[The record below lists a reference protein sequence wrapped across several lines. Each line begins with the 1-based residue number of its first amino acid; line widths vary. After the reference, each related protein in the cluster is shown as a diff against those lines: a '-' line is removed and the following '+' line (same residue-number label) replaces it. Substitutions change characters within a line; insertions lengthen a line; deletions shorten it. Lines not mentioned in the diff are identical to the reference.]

1 MKPIGVGI
9 IGCGNV
15 LSAYWPQ
22 AQQLHLRGEAQVV
35 CACGRPAQQNLVVNQ
50 LGVRRF
56 VTDYRD
62 LLAMPE
68 VELVLVLTSTPSHY
82 EISKAAL
89 LAGKHVLS
97 EKPMAMTL
105 EQASELVELARHSPG
120 LYVPAPF
127 TVLSPTFQEIAR
139 RLRRGDS
146 GKVCSARG
154 RYGWSGPWWSD
165 WFYRPGGGP
174 LFDLACYNIS
184 SLTGWLGPA
193 QRVMAMIGTA
203 VRERLVNGRPTPL
216 EVEDNVQLLIDFG
229 DACFA
234 VVTSGFV
241 IQQYRSPAL
250 ELYGTEGTIQM
261 LGDDWDP
268 DGYEMWQNAAGC
280 WQVFKECDVNWP
292 WTDGLRHLV
301 DCIHRSTKPLV
312 TPEHAYH
319 VLEIMLQAQA
329 ASRDEKV
336 KLVQSRFPVQVVPEV
351 SPAEPAHLRHDRT
364 RKEFEDHDDQRMALD

>member
-1 MKPIGVGI
+1 MKPLGIGIV
-9 IGCGNV
+9 GCGNV

-22 AQQLHLRGEAQVV
+22 TQQLFLRGEAEVLA
-35 CACGRPAQQNLVVNQ
+35 ACGRPSQRDLVVNQ

-56 VTDYRD
+56 ILDYRD
-62 LLAMPE
+62 LLALPD
-68 VELVLVLTSTPSHY
+68 VDLVLVLTSTPSHF

-89 LAGKHVLS
+89 SAGKHVLS
-97 EKPMAMTL
+97 EKPLSMTL
-105 EQASELVELARHSPG
+105 EEAAELVELARRGSG
-120 LYVPAPF
+120 LGDHLFVPAPF
-127 TVLSPTFQEIAR
+127 TILSPTYQAIAR
-139 RLRRGDS
+139 RIRSGDI

-154 RYGWSGPWWSD
+154 RYGWSGPSWNE

-174 LFDLACYNIS
+174 LLDLACYNIT

-193 QRVMAMIGTA
+193 QRVMAMTGVA
-203 VRERLVNGRPTPL
+203 VPERVVKDRPMRA
-216 EVEDNVQLLIDFG
+216 EVEDNVHLLIDFG

-268 DGYEMWQNAAGC
+268 DGYEMWQNRAGC
-280 WQVFKECDVNWP
+280 WQVFKETDVNWP

-301 DCIHRSTKPLV
+301 ECIRQGIKPLV
-312 TPEHAYH
+312 TPEQALH

-329 ASRDEKV
+329 SGRDGQAKPV
-336 KLVQSRFPVQVVPEV
+336 HSRFTPPEFRE
-351 SPAEPAHLRHDRT
+351 PHAAEPAHLMHDRT
-364 RKEFEDHDDQRMALD
+364 RKEFTSQE

>member
-1 MKPIGVGI
+1 MNPLRIGI

-22 AQQLHLRGEAQVV
+22 AQQLYLRGEAEVV
-35 CACGRPAQQNLVVNQ
+35 AACGRPAQHDLVVNQ

-56 VTDYRD
+56 VTDYRE
-62 LLAMPE
+62 LLASPD
-68 VELVLVLTSTPSHY
+68 VDLVLVLTSTPGHF
-82 EISKAAL
+82 EISRAAL
-89 LAGKHVLS
+89 RAGKHVLS
-97 EKPMAMTL
+97 EKPLAMAL
-105 EQASELVELARHSPG
+105 DEAAELVELACRGPC
-120 LYVPAPF
+120 LYIPAPF
-127 TVLSPTFQEIAR
+127 TILSPTFQEIAR
-139 RLRRGDS
+139 RVRRGDI

-154 RYGWSGPWWSD
+154 RYGWSGPWWTD

-174 LFDLACYNIS
+174 LFDLACYNLT

-193 QRVMAMIGTA
+193 KRVMAMLG
-203 VRERLVNGRPTPL
+203 VSVPERMVNGRPTPVQ
-216 EVEDNVQLLIDFG
+216 VEDNVQLLIDFG

-268 DGYEMWQNAAGC
+268 DGYEIWQNSAGC
-280 WQVFKECDVNWP
+280 WQVFKESDVNWP
-292 WTDGLRHLV
+292 WTDGLRHV
-301 DCIHRSTKPLV
+301 VECIRHGTRPLI
-312 TPEHAYH
+312 TPEHALH

-329 ASRDEKV
+329 ASRDGQA
-336 KLVQSRFPVQVVPEV
+336 KLVQSRFALPE
-351 SPAEPAHLRHDRT
+351 SQEAARAEPAHLRHDRT
-364 RKEFEDHDDQRMALD
+364 RKEFEGHGV

>member
-1 MKPIGVGI
+1 MNPVRIGVV
-9 IGCGNV
+9 GCGNV
-15 LSAYWPQ
+15 LSGYWPQ
-22 AQQLHLRGEAQVV
+22 AQQLYLRGEAEVAA
-35 CACGRPAQQNLVVNQ
+35 ACGRPAQRDLVVNR

-62 LLAMPE
+62 LLAAPD
-68 VELVLVLTSTPSHY
+68 VDLVLVLTPTPSHF
-82 EISKAAL
+82 EISRAAL

-97 EKPMAMTL
+97 EKPLAMTL
-105 EQASELVELARHSPG
+105 DEAAELVGLARRGPG

-127 TVLSPTFQEIAR
+127 TVLSPTFQAMAR
-139 RLRRGDS
+139 RLRHGDV

-154 RYGWSGPWWSD
+154 RYGWSGPWWSE

-174 LFDLACYNIS
+174 LFDLACYNLT

-193 QRVMAMIGTA
+193 RRVLALTGVA
-203 VRERLVNGRPTPL
+203 VPERVVNGRTMRA
-216 EVEDNVQLLIDFG
+216 EVEDNVQVLIDFG
-229 DACFA
+229 EACFA

-241 IQQYRSPAL
+241 IQQYRGPAL
-250 ELYGTEGTIQM
+250 ELYGTEGTLQM

-268 DGYEMWQNAAGC
+268 DGYEMWRNSAGC
-280 WQVFKECDVNWP
+280 WQVFKETDVNWP

-301 DCIHRSTKPLV
+301 ECVRAGTKPLV

-329 ASRDEKV
+329 SGRDGQAKPV
-336 KLVQSRFPVQVVPEV
+336 RSRFTPPEFPE
-351 SPAEPAHLRHDRT
+351 SGPAEPAHLMHDRT
-364 RKEFEDHDDQRMALD
+364 REELPGREAPEAP